1 MTHMSRAALHGQ
13 ADAANRAAIPL
24 RVATNAATKQLSEGR
39 ISVISPAHSSTI
51 LSVLAAADPAAPPV
65 WMQFL
70 PLVAMGVIFWLLILR
85 PQMRQQ
91 KLQREKIAAIKKGD
105 QVVTGGGLVAKV
117 IKVEELYVELELAPN
132 VKVKAVKSTIGEV
145 LSPTGSKPA
154 ND

>member
-1 MTHMSRAALHGQ
+1 M
-13 ADAANRAAIPL
+13 
-24 RVATNAATKQLSEGR
+24 
-39 ISVISPAHSSTI
+39 
-51 LSVLAAADPAAPPV
+51 LAAGDAGAAPPA

-91 KLQREKIAAIKKGD
+91 KQQREKIAAIKKGD
-105 QVVTGGGLVAKV
+105 QVVTGGGLVGKV
-117 IKVEELYVELELAPN
+117 IKVDETYAELELAPN
-132 VKVKAVKSTIGEV
+132 VKVKAVKTTIADV